1 MLDLSQFYNNVKLIH
16 TKTEIDR
23 FNDIYVANYTKVQSF
38 EELRSK
44 FPVNLHPIVE
54 HEYQKQYNAQ
64 KGIQGGVVVE
74 LVVLA
79 TIAKI
84 FNIDSFS
91 YENGQYIY
99 ENDEYRFTLQGNM
112 GHGQNTNKTGND
124 ILILEKNTNKIFNC
138 EVKEPFARL
147 NEMDWNYDED
157 GHLCPTPQAK
167 AEKVA
172 LFQPI
177 ADAYNKRM
185 SVFEHIG
192 HNFPL
197 TPEMVQD
204 VIEDYFKNIDYVL
217 TYDEK
222 TTYLL
227 VIPHDPNL
235 FNLIYTNKGSEIRGA
250 SGKNPKVIFTKQ
262 YSEKV
267 LNKYLIK
274 EENGYYYF
282 NIKDFVAASARQS
295 ASGRRYRLAE
305 GFTIRSG
312 DAIVEG
318 DIVKCRIKDFKQNSA
333 VISPKIKLIAS
344 YDKIKQIILEGGY
357 NIDK

>member
-1 MLDLSQFYNNVKLIH
+1 MLNLSQFYSNVKLIH
-16 TKTEIDR
+16 TKAEIDR

-44 FPVNLHPIVE
+44 FPTNLHPIVE

-64 KGIQGGVVVE
+64 KGIQGGVIVE

-79 TIAKI
+79 TIAKVL
-84 FNIDSFS
+84 NMDSFS

-99 ENDEYRFTLQGNM
+99 ENDEYRFVSQGNA
-112 GHGQNTNKTGND
+112 GHGQNTNKAGND
-124 ILILEKNTNKIFNC
+124 IFVLEKDTNKTFNC

-147 NEMDWNYDED
+147 EEMDWYYDED
-157 GHLCPTPQAK
+157 GHLCPSPRADK
-167 AEKVA
+167 DKLP

-177 ADAYNKRM
+177 ANAYNKRTN
-185 SVFEHIG
+185 VFEHIG

-204 VIEDYFKNIDYVL
+204 VIEDYFKNIDYIF

-222 TTYLL
+222 TAYLL
-227 VIPHDPNL
+227 VIPHNSEL
-235 FNLIYTNKGSEIRGA
+235 FHLIYTNKGSEIRGV
-250 SGKNPKVIFTKQ
+250 SGKNLKSVFTKQ
-262 YSEKV
+262 YCKKV
-267 LNKYLIK
+267 LDKHLIK
-274 EENGYYYF
+274 EEKGYYYF
-282 NIKDFVAASARQS
+282 NLDDFIIAASRQS
-295 ASGRRYRLAE
+295 NGCRYKLIE
-305 GFTIRSG
+305 GFTIKSS
-312 DAIVEG
+312 DAIIENN
-318 DIVKCRIKDFKQNSA
+318 ILKCKTNGFKQNSA
-333 VISPKIKLIAS
+333 VISPKMKLIAS